1 MIDPDVLEAAVN
13 AIHEEH
19 ARLGAIIKG
28 DYPIE
33 KKSEASEEAMELMSE
48 ETRDSIAYLDSAW
61 ASMADKTKSG
71 VIASITQLLDGLS
84 GSPILRTRFASGI
97 NDGMV
102 SLSEALTGKIILN
115 ALSTIEDGLPARVIS
130 ILIKTTLYREARQ
143 RETAWKSAKHAL
155 TPQDMPCLVVMD
167 EIQELATVDPTSG
180 LSDATFWNVARSSGL
195 AGVFA
200 TQTLAALDQAMG
212 EAAAGNF
219 VQQARSKVFFRT
231 EEPATVDYACWCA
244 GEYER
249 NRVFEDGHRESIEF
263 RQLIDGW
270 DPFVPVDDKERVRE
284 GPSVFFDAAQAI
296 LKPGALSLEPLG
308 RIAPHV
314 PDYRFVPGAQPAG
327 ENKWSNAATLQGQQ
341 AATWRAEDLVRQ
353 YRSQGNESQKAL
365 STSDIL
371 HMGRWHAFAHVQ
383 RAGANRQDIIL
394 VAHDFT

>member
-1 MIDPDVLEAAVN
+1 VIDPDVLEAAVN